1 MPDATPTSTAPPSPA
16 RRNRL
21 WVAAQLLI
29 AAILIGFIGKS
40 LVDQWREFRGTP
52 LTVALN
58 WPRILASAAVVL
70 VTYAVLIETW
80 RRIVSAWGSTMSFA
94 DAARIWCISNLG
106 RYVPGKVWQIG
117 AMTTLAERVGVSPI
131 AAAGSAILNTIVNI
145 ATGFLVALVAGWRSF
160 NTLSKGHAVLGAGLL
175 IVIIGGVMLL
185 PVLMPALLGVARRFT
200 GRTLAVAA
208 IPHRAIY
215 LSLAG
220 NIVAWLLYGAA
231 FQLFVHGVIGP
242 APGTFADYVT
252 AYAWPYVLGYLVLV
266 APGGIGVRD
275 GALALALTAL
285 GIATPPQAVLITV
298 TSRLWLTVLELLPG
312 LVYMALGR
320 RPEPKPSR

>member
-16 RRNRL
+16 RRNKL
-21 WVAAQLLI
+21 WAAAQIVVAAI
-29 AAILIGFIGKS
+29 VVAFIGKT
-40 LVDQWREFRGTP
+40 LVSQWTEFRGTP
-52 LTVALN
+52 LRASPS
-58 WPRILASAAVVL
+58 WPRLAGSSLAVL
-70 VTYAVLIETW
+70 VVYAVLIETW
-80 RRIVSAWGSTMSFA
+80 RRIVAAWGSAMRFG
-94 DAARIWCISNLG
+94 DAARIWSISNLG

-117 AMTTLAERVGVSPI
+117 AMTTLAERAGVSPI

-160 NTLSKGHAVLGAGLL
+160 DTLSYGHTALGVGLL
-175 IVIIGGVMLL
+175 VVVIGGVMLL
-185 PVLMPALLGVARRFT
+185 PFLLPSLLGLARRFT
-200 GRTLAVAA
+200 GRALAVAA

-231 FQLFVHGVIGP
+231 FQWFVHGIIGST
-242 APGTFADYVT
+242 AGSFADFVT
-252 AYAWPYVLGYLVLV
+252 AWAWPYVLGYLVLV
-266 APGGIGVRD
+266 VPGGIGVRD

-285 GIATPPQAVLITV
+285 GIATPPQAALITV
-298 TSRLWLTVLELLPG
+298 ASRLWLTVLELLPG
-312 LVYMALGR
+312 FVYLALGR